1 MIDEESVTEIE
12 AEHENPVTSVT
23 ASGGDVTDSETEFV
37 TEKEAEHENPVTSV
51 TEKEAEH
58 ENPVTAPGDDFTD
71 SEMDSVTSE
80 KPDTKVI
87 RLNVIDIERIAAMGH
102 DGEKTAPDRAQVA

>member
-1 MIDEESVTEIE
+1 MEDEKKIPGSTSVIDEESVTEIE

-23 ASGGDVTDSETEFV
+23 ASGGDVTDSETEF
-37 TEKEAEHENPVTSV
+37 V